1 MRALFASPGYG
12 IRSVGDDAML
22 VAIADGLRERVE
34 LEATAMVRHL
44 FDGEGDHYAAM
55 GINACANFDH
65 KSREAS
71 MGRRFVGWNH
81 GDFKPSDRFLADA
94 DVLILGG
101 GEVFLDITH
110 GRWRGPVAYY
120 ELLVTLAR
128 FMGVPVVLAGCS
140 LPPLTNEACKESVLF
155 ILDNCDAVI
164 LRDSI
169 SEANARTLG
178 FKGEIKVLPDPAMGL
193 VAREPAWHVD
203 EKHPLIGVALRWC
216 YWKDESFVDFCAKWR
231 AICDDIIERT
241 DGHIIFIPH
250 NLYGVDDKR
259 LDDRHLAQQV
269 MRCTPMKI
277 REEPRMSSL
286 HIYNDP
292 REYLHLYQQLDL
304 VVAVRHHGAVFGV
317 RAGVPTLAV
326 PYSPKTV
333 GFMRDVGL
341 PGITTE
347 DRVAE
352 RAERILSQKEAWINT
367 KPTTPWQGYID
378 IILEVAS

>member
-22 VAIADGLRERVE
+22 VAIADGLRREVD
-34 LEATAMVRHL
+34 LEAEVLIRHMTEEHKHYRHL
-44 FDGEGDHYAAM
+44 GFVPSPNLDH
-55 GINACANFDH
+55 D
-65 KSREAS
+65 SREES
-71 MGRRFVGWNH
+71 IGRRFMGLNS
-81 GDFKPSDRFLADA
+81 GDDRSVAFGIGCALEDA
-94 DVLILGG
+94 SVLILGG

-169 SEANARTLG
+169 SEANARELG

-193 VAREPAWHVD
+193 VARRHHVRLTGD
-203 EKHPLIGVALRWC
+203 RSWIGVALRWC
-216 YWKDESFVDFCAKWR
+216 YWKDESYEDFCEKWA
-231 AICDDIIERT
+231 AICDDIVERT
-241 DGHIIFIPH
+241 GGTIVFIPH
-250 NLYGVDDKR
+250 NLYDVDDRR
-259 LDDRHLAQQV
+259 LDDRHLADDVIQKMAEHDSV
-269 MRCTPMKI
+269 TSI
-277 REEPRMSSL
+277 FA
-286 HIYNDP
+286 YTDP
-292 REYLHLYQQLDL
+292 REYLGLYQQLDL

-333 GFMRDVGL
+333 GFMRDLGIN
-341 PGITTE
+341 GITPE
-347 DRVAE
+347 EHVAA
-352 RAERILSQKEAWINT
+352 RSACVLSNAFDQTVDVSSK
-367 KPTTPWQGYID
+367 WQGYID
-378 IILEVAS
+378 TILEVAS